1 MSNPTPS
8 PITDEWLLMDEEDRS
23 RYVIFP
29 IKHNDIW
36 SMYKLHVSA
45 FWTPEEVDLSKDM
58 GDWEKLTSQEQYF
71 IKHILAFFAA
81 SDGIVNENL
90 SLRFMNEVKVQ
101 EAKSFYG
108 FQIAMENIH
117 CVSGE
122 TEVLTE
128 KGYNRIEY
136 LAKREPNVRVW
147 NGEEFSDVNV
157 VQTSASA
164 DLFRVT
170 LSNGMSLDCTSQ
182 HKWIIEDGQSGA
194 QDRIHTKDLKVGMLL
209 PDFTYP
215 SAIDTFIDGEIFP
228 NPFDHGKETGSF
240 EKSDSSYDML
250 KYNMRSKY
258 DIPMNYSKE
267 TTLSWLSGFFS
278 TPHSVFSKDANI
290 QNLTDDVLTVKHS
303 KKEVLM
309 ILQMLLTHFAVESKL
324 SIQGVQDGDNFVWTL
339 VLDAINVMRLGDH
352 GLVFENVNAHHLR
365 SLNLEDSS
373 HHSMKM
379 KKTIHSVIPLR
390 TKSPTYCFN
399 EPKRHVGF
407 FNGIL
412 TGQSETYSLL
422 IDTYIKD
429 VEEKT
434 KMLNAVEMIPCVK
447 KKAEWAVKWISSSQA
462 NFATRL
468 VAFACVE
475 GIFFSGSFCS
485 IFWLKERGLMPGLC
499 TSNEFIS
506 RDEGLHTEFACLLY
520 SHVVNKLSQDQ
531 VYEIVVEAVMIE
543 NEFINES
550 LPCNLLGM
558 NAELMN
564 QYIKFVADRLTFQ
577 LGYEKIWNV
586 PNPFDFM
593 NRISLENKS
602 NFFEHTR
609 ISEYAKAN
617 VASEKDTGKFEFSIG
632 EDF

>member
-1 MSNPTPS
+1 MSTSTLS
-8 PITDEWLLMDEEDRS
+8 PVNDEWLLMDEEDRS

-58 GDWEKLTSQEQYF
+58 ADWEKLTSQEQYF

-90 SLRFMNEVKVQ
+90 SLRFINEVKVQ
-101 EAKSFYG
+101 EVKAFYG

-117 CVSGE
+117 CVSGD
-122 TEVLTE
+122 TEVLTD

-136 LAKREPNVRVW
+136 LAKREPRVKVW
-147 NGEEFSDVNV
+147 NGDEFSDVQV
-157 VQTSASA
+157 VQTSPSA
-164 DLFRVT
+164 DIFRVR

-182 HKWIIEDGQSGA
+182 HKWVIKDM
-194 QDRIHTKDLKVGMLL
+194 QDRVYTKDLQAGMLL
-209 PDFTYP
+209 PKFTYP
-215 SAIDTFIDGEIFP
+215 NIIDTFVDGEIFQS
-228 NPFDHGKETGSF
+228 PFDHGKEAGSF
-240 EKSDSSYDML
+240 ENPDSSYDML
-250 KYNMRSKY
+250 KYNMRAKY
-258 DIPMNYSKE
+258 DIPMNYSKK
-267 TTLSWLSGFFS
+267 TTVSWLSGFFD
-278 TPHSVFSKDANI
+278 TKHSVLRHNI
-290 QNLTDDVLTVKHS
+290 QSSMEDVLTIKHS
-303 KKEVLM
+303 KKELLT
-309 ILQMLLTHFAVESKL
+309 ILQMLLTHFGVESKFD
-324 SIQGVQDGDNFVWTL
+324 GRGFVHGDGDVLVWALTL
-339 VLDAINVMRLGDH
+339 DIHNVIKLIDAGVT
-352 GLVFENVNAHHLR
+352 
-365 SLNLEDSS
+365 LEDPEFKDALTQYLKDND
-373 HHSMKM
+373 HLDHSDHSLKKM
-379 KKTIHSVIPLR
+379 IVSITPLHVKK
-390 TKSPTYCFN
+390 PTFCFN
-399 EPKRHVGF
+399 EPKKHIGF
-407 FNGIL
+407 FNGIM

-429 VEEKT
+429 IEEKT
-434 KMLNAVEMIPCVK
+434 RMLNAVEMIPCVK
-447 KKAEWAVKWISSSQA
+447 KKAEWAIKWISSSQA

-520 SHVVNKLSQDQ
+520 SHVVNKLSQSQ
-531 VYEIVVEAVMIE
+531 VHEIVVEAVMIE

-577 LGYEKIWNV
+577 LGYEKIWDV
-586 PNPFDFM
+586 QNPFDFM

-609 ISEYAKAN
+609 VSEYAKAN
-617 VASEKDTGKFEFSIG
+617 VAGEIDNGKFEFSIE